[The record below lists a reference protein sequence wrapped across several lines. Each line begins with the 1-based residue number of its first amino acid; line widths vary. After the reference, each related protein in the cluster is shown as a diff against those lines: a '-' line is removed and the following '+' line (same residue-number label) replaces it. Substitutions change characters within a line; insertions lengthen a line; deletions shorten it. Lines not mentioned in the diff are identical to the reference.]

1 MVIAK
6 IIKLVMLGITI
17 WLYMNQ
23 EMIVERKRIPQ
34 PNKIEISVN
43 KMDFVRSIF
52 LTEKYIARILL

>member
-1 MVIAK
+1 
-6 IIKLVMLGITI
+6 
-17 WLYMNQ
+17 MNQ

-52 LTEKYIARILL
+52 LTEKYVARILL